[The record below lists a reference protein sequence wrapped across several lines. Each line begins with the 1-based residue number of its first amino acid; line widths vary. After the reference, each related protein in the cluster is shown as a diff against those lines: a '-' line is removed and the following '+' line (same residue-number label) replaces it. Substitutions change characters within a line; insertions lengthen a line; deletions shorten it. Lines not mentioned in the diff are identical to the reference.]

1 MLPPHAALTRLIKG
15 NLIVPG
21 CSQGDL
27 QTGEPRIQGSL
38 LSRHSEHAVLKSPC
52 VIWRYLL
59 SRHVLW
65 NPKQNVR
72 LSWPPDFPSLILT
85 RKAEGTTSGS
95 PLWDSR
101 QSRKHTHRG
110 PSATGS
116 RVLGSVDPHRP
127 MGELRRDAVMSTLFI
142 PHRPSLL
149 HPGSGHQV
157 STVRLEETNTDGAG
171 KWYLRSFFKRSKVA
185 EVQGGWEE

>member
-59 SRHVLW
+59 SLVTCSGI
-65 NPKQNVR
+65 
-72 LSWPPDFPSLILT
+72 LSKMSDFHGH
-85 RKAEGTTSGS
+85 RTS
-95 PLWDSR
+95 
-101 QSRKHTHRG
+101 
-110 PSATGS
+110 
-116 RVLGSVDPHRP
+116 
-127 MGELRRDAVMSTLFI
+127 
-142 PHRPSLL
+142 
-149 HPGSGHQV
+149 
-157 STVRLEETNTDGAG
+157 
-171 KWYLRSFFKRSKVA
+171 LRSFSHGRQKGPQAGLHCGTPDRA
-185 EVQGGWEE
+185 ENTHIVGPQLLEVGCWGAWTHTGQWGSCGGTP